1 LSDLSATGS
10 SIGLATR
17 EVVGHLRI
25 ELLDGLLLGTG
36 LATTTALST
45 TASLA
50 TSACGTGGSL
60 LSGCRLGL
68 VLLWLTESLLV
79 AGYKTK
85 GCLYVRDTV
94 GKRRWAGGGRDSG
107 GTDEHLNSN
116 RATVDLD
123 TIEMGGSLGGLVV
136 LVEDDGGATDAAA
149 LGVILEKNLLRA
161 TYTNS

>member
-10 SIGLATR
+10 SIGLATW

-25 ELLDGLLLGTG
+25 ELLNGLLLGTG

-45 TASLA
+45 TASLT
-50 TSACGTGGSL
+50 TSACGAGGSL
-60 LSGCRLGL
+60 LSGRRLGL
-68 VLLWLTESLLV
+68 VLLWLS
-79 AGYKTK
+79 
-85 GCLYVRDTV
+85 DTV

-107 GTDEHLNSN
+107 GANEHLNSN